1 MHPTL
6 LGKHLLSGLLG
17 SSCSL
22 FSAYHGYIKER
33 AIVITLARKADMK
46 MRLVAIAPSIFSP
59 SPTPFTGCNSSIEY
73 NVFNS

>member
-33 AIVITLARKADMK
+33 AIEITLARKADMK
-46 MRLVAIAPSIFSP
+46 MRLVAIASSIFSP
-59 SPTPFTGCNSSIEY
+59 SPAPFTGCNSSIEY
-73 NVFNS
+73 KVFNA

>member
-6 LGKHLLSGLLG
+6 LGTHLLSGLLD

-22 FSAYHGYIKER
+22 LTAYHGYIKER

-46 MRLVAIAPSIFSP
+46 MRLVAIASSIFSP
-59 SPTPFTGCNSSIEY
+59 SPAPL
-73 NVFNS
+73 

>member
-6 LGKHLLSGLLG
+6 LRKHLLSGLLG

-33 AIVITLARKADMK
+33 AIEITLARKADMK
-46 MRLVAIAPSIFSP
+46 MRLVAIASSIFSP
-59 SPTPFTGCNSSIEY
+59 SPAPLG
-73 NVFNS
+73 